1 MKLLSGPPAST
12 LAATKVRCR
21 VLDPVGIQYTASPQK
36 TGLEQCSEAGPQLPE
51 RDLGSTPPSHPGA
64 KEGTRLPPPRILL
77 QPAPLEGSWEAPAM
91 AAARSTPT
99 ASKNY
104 TTCTLPLTSSSQS
117 PAVQGFYCPATPTAL
132 NLLPPP
138 WCCHFVV
145 RVLVKTARLGS
156 PRGSPGLFL
165 SRRSGEP
172 LNFASLN
179 AARLQRA
186 CDPPR
191 PRCQAGANPS
201 PFTNQTSRFPRV
213 SGCLCLK

>member
-1 MKLLSGPPAST
+1 MCSNAKARGSRVKLLLGHFTGTP
-12 LAATKVRCR
+12 AATKVRRR
-21 VLDPVGIQYTASPQK
+21 VPDLAVTQYTTSPQK
-36 TGLEQCSEAGPQLPE
+36 TGLERCSEAGPQLPE
-51 RDLGSTPPSHPGA
+51 HGLGSTPPSQPGA
-64 KEGTRLPPPRILL
+64 KEGTRLPQPHVFL

-91 AAARSTPT
+91 AAVSR
-99 ASKNY
+99 NY
-104 TTCTLPLTSSSQS
+104 TACTLPLTSSSQS
-117 PAVQGFYCPATPTAL
+117 PAAQGFYCPATPTAP

-156 PRGSPGLFL
+156 PGGSPGLFL
-165 SRRSGEP
+165 PGRSGEP

-191 PRCQAGANPS
+191 QRCQAGANPS
-201 PFTNQTSRFPRV
+201 PS
-213 SGCLCLK
+213 